1 MSDSYTYKVGIRQPE
16 DNKTNWGND
25 YREEFADLVDL
36 VLANLLDG
44 NGVLAGGEITA
55 GAGALQA
62 SIAAGKALVGGSLY
76 EWSAAADQSLT
87 DDDINYVYINSSG
100 AVTISTTVPT
110 GDFAFLGR
118 VPCEGGA
125 RVHIK
130 NFPNSLFANL
140 LRTAGADFK
149 LNAHLG
155 TDGTA
160 ADAGLSVERGV
171 TGADAEL
178 KWNEAD
184 DAWEAGISGSLARIA
199 RLLGGGNTLRHEE
212 GGLEADLSGY
222 QGVPRISGG
231 STSQLQVCT
240 ATVTCSF
247 TNGNAYSDAGA
258 VTWPFTFSGAPRV
271 AAVSTAHANLSTA
284 EQSGCVRVTTVS
296 TTGATVYYHL
306 GGGGTAGGDE
316 TVTINF
322 IAMSPVEP

>member
-1 MSDSYTYKVGIRQPE
+1 MSDTYTHKVGIRQPE

-36 VLANLLDG
+36 VLANIIDG

-100 AVTISTTVPT
+100 SVTVSATVPT
-110 GDFAFLGR
+110 GNFAFLGR
-118 VPCEGGA
+118 VPCESGA

-130 NFPNSLFANL
+130 NFPNQLFANL
-140 LRTAGADFK
+140 LRTAGADLK

-160 ADAGLSVERGV
+160 ADAGVSVERGV
-171 TGADAEL
+171 TGADAEI
-178 KWNEAD
+178 KWNETD
-184 DAWEAGISGSLARIA
+184 DEWEAGVSGALARIA
-199 RLLGGGNTLRHEE
+199 RLLGASHTLRHEE
-212 GGLEADLSGY
+212 GGLEADLSAY

-231 STSQLQVCT
+231 STNLWQVCT
-240 ATVTCSF
+240 EQITVTF
-247 TNGNAYSDAGA
+247 TNGNVNSDVGTL
-258 VTWPFTFSGAPRV
+258 TWQFTFGTTPRIIGVMGPRTNITSEESGGGIMV
-271 AAVSTAHANLSTA
+271 AS
-284 EQSGCVRVTTVS
+284 VS
-296 TTGATVYYHL
+296 TTGASVYYYL
-306 GGGGTAGGDE
+306 GNGGVASGDE
-316 TVTINF
+316 TATLTF
-322 IAMSPVEP
+322 IAVTPVE